1 MRKEELIKLAKELSE
16 LEDLKGREE
25 DLRFIKRE
33 YIRLNDREEESF
45 YEKNLTDE
53 FNKYYDILSKKAVEL
68 TRSSLEDKKE
78 IIKKAK
84 ELVTNEKELRNLNK
98 SLNELFGEL
107 KRLPRCLKEQDDELF
122 TEFKEIRT
130 EADKKLD
137 AYYEGIKAQIGER
150 KVHKEEIIKS
160 AKEVLKLENIKEAT
174 SKMDAL
180 FEEWKSIGFAGKE
193 DDDKLWQE
201 FSEVRKE
208 FSSKRREHF
217 EHMKDVFV
225 DRVAKKEEIIKK
237 IKYITTEAYFT
248 PEEIKEIKNLQI
260 EFKKLGFA
268 GKEKD
273 QELWEALQEAVKK
286 YFDEMHF
293 YK

>member
-25 DLRFIKRE
+25 DLRFVKKE

-68 TRSSLEDKKE
+68 TRSSLEDKKSL
-78 IIKKAK
+78 ILKAK
-84 ELVTNEKELRNLNK
+84 ELVSREDNLKNLNK
-98 SLNELFGEL
+98 SLNALFTEL
-107 KRLPRCLKEQDDELF
+107 KALPRCSKEQDDEIF
-122 TEFKEIRT
+122 SEFKEIRK

-137 AYYEGIKAQIGER
+137 AYFAGIKSQIEER
-150 KVHKEEIIKS
+150 KAHKEEIVKK

-174 SKMDAL
+174 SKMDEL
-180 FEEWKSIGFAGKE
+180 FEEWKKVGFAGKE
-193 DDDKLWQE
+193 DDERLWNE
-201 FSEVRKE
+201 FSTIRKE
-208 FSSKRREHF
+208 FSRKRKEHF

-225 DRVAKKEEIIKK
+225 ERAAKKEEIIKK

-248 PEEIKEIKNLQI
+248 PEEIREIKKLQV

-273 QELWEALQEAVKK
+273 EELWVALQAEVKK
-286 YFDEMHF
+286 YFDEMSF